1 MVESWIDSESRIN
14 RIYLWIETYY
24 KKKRGIRDDS
34 NILVLG
40 NWKIEQLDIWIW
52 SSEAKFRLDPLY

>member
-24 KKKRGIRDDS
+24 KKMRGIRDDS

-40 NWKIEQLDIWIW
+40 NWKIEQLDI
-52 SSEAKFRLDPLY
+52 